1 MTTICEVLERQHR
14 EADALFQQIEDAC
27 AANKLRLAHA
37 AFRVLSTKLIA
48 CMQAEHSV
56 VYPRLSQVVGLHDEV
71 RAALREHEEIERT
84 INHIRLAPLTP
95 EAWLESVRWL
105 ESQVTDHAG
114 SEEWVLFP
122 VACLTFSRQQLVE
135 LANDFLRFE
144 PVVAAVAGASITY
157 EPVMPAA

>member
-1 MTTICEVLERQHR
+1 MTICEVLERQHR
-14 EADALFQQIEDAC
+14 EVEALFQQIEDAY
-27 AANKLRLAHA
+27 AAKKLKLAHA

-71 RAALREHEEIERT
+71 CAALREHEEIERT

-95 EAWLESVRWL
+95 DGWIEVVRWL
-105 ESQVTDHAG
+105 GTQVSAHVA

-122 VACLTFSRQQLVE
+122 VACLAFSRQQLVE
-135 LANDFLRFE
+135 LGNDFLRFE
-144 PVVAAVAGASITY
+144 LVVAAVAGASITY